1 MKSAIAIF
9 RRMAVAALMCAAPC
23 AVAQVS
29 LQLNEPPSNNT
40 LDGIYV
46 GAYSATNT
54 QTGAPTQVICD
65 DFMDNSDYQQET
77 YTVNNFSDLGNTLWG
92 QKLGVTNATPLYDEA
107 AWLAL
112 QMVGLTGKEQG
123 YYSYAIWAVFD
134 PTDVANWLIG
144 HNDTAACTAIFGN
157 TTCTGSGGLLGSAK
171 GESPSAAQLAEILIL
186 TPQGCGSPGACK
198 EQEFFQIAEG
208 GTAAMY
214 LLLAAASCL
223 GAMFFRSRRQNAR
236 VGIA

>member
-1 MKSAIAIF
+1 
-9 RRMAVAALMCAAPC
+9 
-23 AVAQVS
+23 
-29 LQLNEPPSNNT
+29 
-40 LDGIYV
+40 
-46 GAYSATNT
+46 
-54 QTGAPTQVICD
+54 
-65 DFMDNSDYQQET
+65 DNSDYQQQT

-112 QMVGLTGKEQG
+112 QMIGLTGKEQG

-134 PTDVANWLIG
+134 PTDVANWLIS
-144 HNDTAACTAIFGN
+144 HNDTAACTAVFGN
-157 TTCTGSGGLLGSAK
+157 TTCSGSGGLLGSAK

-186 TPQGCGSPGACK
+186 TPQGCGSPGTCK

-214 LLLAAASCL
+214 LLLAAVSCL
-223 GAMFFRSRRQNAR
+223 GAMLFRSRRQNAR
-236 VGIA
+236 VGGA